1 MDDFSILLGILMTGS
16 ITINIYLVKQ
26 ISDLCQRISKL
37 EGYIQHKHE

>member
-1 MDDFSILLGILMTGS
+1 MDDFAVMVGILATGS

-37 EGYIQHKHE
+37 EGFIHKHD